1 MKRYLILL
9 TLAASVAGGSF
20 FLTRGIAPKV
30 TSHGDEDQQTWLQR
44 EFKLNPAQA
53 AAVAKMQAAYQPVCA
68 EHCRLIM
75 AAHDRLAAHPDDAA
89 AQQEVTRLEQ
99 ICHDATLQ
107 HLRVVAAQMSP
118 EQGRRFLALVE
129 PKVSR
134 QQHDGP
140 LGLK

>member
-1 MKRYLILL
+1 MLL
-9 TLAASVAGGSF
+9 ALAVMVATGSYF
-20 FLTRGIAPKV
+20 VTRGIAPQIAPPA
-30 TSHGDEDQQTWLQR
+30 DEGEQAWLQR
-44 EFKLNPAQA
+44 EFKLSPEQ
-53 AAVAKMQAAYQPVCA
+53 AVAVEKMQAAYQPVCA

-75 AAHDRLAAHPDDAA
+75 AAHDRLAAHPDEAA
-89 AQQEVTRLEQ
+89 ARQEIARLEQ

-107 HLRVVAAQMSP
+107 HLRDVAAQMSP